1 MRNLGRPATSSNV
14 TNTLARS
21 RLGTASVVFFVM
33 AAAAPLT
40 VTAGGA
46 TSGFAIT
53 ESKGIPVAYLAVAA
67 ILALFAVGY
76 VAMSRH
82 LVNAGAFYSYVSQ
95 GLGKPAGVSAA
106 FIAVLAY
113 NAMQIGL
120 YGGFGAVLSGW
131 LDDRFGIQV
140 AWWLCAL
147 AGWVVVAV
155 LGVLRVDLNGLV
167 LAVMLLAEIAVA
179 AVFAVVMVAHPA
191 EGGVSFAALS
201 PSFLVAA
208 GIGAALVTA
217 VTGFVGFEAT
227 TVFSEE
233 TRDPKR
239 TVARATYI
247 AVAVTGLL
255 YGLSAWALTVATGP
269 DNIVSAAQQHSTEL
283 VFTLVQP
290 HLGQFFVDLGHML
303 FVTSLFAAL
312 LSFHHTVGRY
322 LFSLGREQVLPGIL
336 GRTSRR
342 TGAPKAGSMTQSAL
356 AFVLLVGYAIAGAD
370 PIVHLF
376 FWITVS
382 GGLGVLILMTLTSAA
397 VIGFFG
403 RDRHDESFW
412 RRLGAPLLATAAL
425 GWVLYLTVEQFDV
438 LLGVDPASP
447 LRWAFPAA
455 FAAAAALGLSWAGL
469 LKAWRPDVYAA
480 IGLGANATPVA
491 NPFAPVPSL
500 SEAARP

>member
-1 MRNLGRPATSSNV
+1 VTTTRSAPSSNV

-21 RLGTASVVFFVM
+21 RLGTAAVVFFVM

-53 ESKGIPVAYLAVAA
+53 ERTGIPIAYLAVAA
-67 ILALFAVGY
+67 ILGLFAVGY

-82 LVNAGAFYSYVSQ
+82 VVNAGAFYSYVAQ
-95 GLGKPAGVSAA
+95 GLGKPAGVGAA
-106 FIAVLAY
+106 FVAVLAY

-120 YGGFGAVLSGW
+120 YGGFGAVLAGY
-131 LDDRFGIQV
+131 LDDRFGV
-140 AWWLCAL
+140 SASWWACAL

-155 LGVLRVDLNGLV
+155 LGMLRVDLNGRV
-167 LAVMLLAEIAVA
+167 LAVMLLAEIVVAV
-179 AVFAVVMVAHPA
+179 VFAVVMVANPA
-191 EGGVSFAALS
+191 DGGVTFSALS
-201 PSFLVAA
+201 PGFLFSA

-227 TVFSEE
+227 VVFSEE

-239 TVARATYI
+239 TVARATFI
-247 AVAVTGLL
+247 AVTVTGLL

-269 DNIVSAAQQHSTEL
+269 DKIVAAAQEHSTEL
-283 VFTLVQP
+283 IFTLVRP
-290 HLGQFFVDLGHML
+290 HVGQFIVDVGHLL

-322 LFSLGREQVLPGIL
+322 LFSLGRERVLPAAL

-342 TGAPKAGSMTQSAL
+342 TSAPKAGSLTQSTLAL
-356 AFVLLVGYAIAGAD
+356 LVLLGFAAAGAD

-376 FWITVS
+376 FWVTVS

-397 VIGFFG
+397 VIGYFI
-403 RDRHDESFW
+403 RDPRDESVW
-412 RRLGAPLLATAAL
+412 RRLAAPVLATAAL
-425 GWVLYLTVEQFDV
+425 GWVLFLTIDQFDV
-438 LLGVDPASP
+438 LLGVEPGSP
-447 LRWAFPAA
+447 LRWLFPSA
-455 FAAAAALGLSWAGL
+455 FAVAAVLGVLWAVL
-469 LKAWRPDVYAA
+469 LKAWRPDVYDAV
-480 IGLGANATPVA
+480 GLGANATAA
-491 NPFAPVPSL
+491 NPFGPATPMVT
-500 SEAARP
+500 EAARS

>member
-1 MRNLGRPATSSNV
+1 MPYTSPSTTSSNV
-14 TNTLARS
+14 ANTLARS
-21 RLGTASVVFFVM
+21 RLGTASVVIFVM

-53 ESKGIPVAYLAVAA
+53 GSQGIPVAYLAVAV

-82 LVNAGAFYSYVSQ
+82 LVNAGSFYSYVSR
-95 GLGKPAGVSAA
+95 GLGRPAGVGAA

-131 LDDRFGIQV
+131 LDTRFGVSIE
-140 AWWLCAL
+140 WWACAL
-147 AGWVVVAV
+147 AGWAVVAV
-155 LGVLRVDLNGLV
+155 LGLLRIDLNGVV
-167 LAVMLLAEIAVA
+167 LAVMLAAEVVVA

-191 EGGVSFAALS
+191 DGQVSLS
-201 PSFLVAA
+201 TLNPSFLVAS

-255 YGLSAWALTVATGP
+255 YGGSAWALTVATGP
-269 DNIVSAAQQHSTEL
+269 DNIVAASQQHSTEL
-283 VFTLVQP
+283 IFVLVQP
-290 HLGQFFVDLGHML
+290 HLGQFAVDLGHML

-322 LFSLGREQVLPGIL
+322 LFSLGREKVLPRFL
-336 GRTSRR
+336 GQTSRR
-342 TGAPKAGSMTQSAL
+342 TGAPKFGSLAQSLLAL
-356 AFVLLVGYAIAGAD
+356 TVLIGYAIAQAD
-370 PIVHLF
+370 PIIHLF
-376 FWITVS
+376 FWVTVT

-397 VIGFFG
+397 VIGFFA
-403 RDRHDESFW
+403 RDRRGESFW
-412 RRLGAPLLATAAL
+412 RRIGAPILATIAL
-425 GWVLYLTVEQFDV
+425 GTVLYLTVSQFDV
-438 LLGVDPASP
+438 LLGVGPESP
-447 LRWAFPAA
+447 LRSGFPLSFAIAAVVGVGWA
-455 FAAAAALGLSWAGL
+455 LL
-469 LKAWRPDVYAA
+469 LKSRHPQVYDG
-480 IGLGANATPVA
+480 IGQGAKATSA
-491 NPFAPVPSL
+491 NPFATAPSL
-500 SEAARP
+500 AEAGRP

>member
-1 MRNLGRPATSSNV
+1 MPLARTPATASNV
-14 TNTLARS
+14 ANTLARS
-21 RLGTASVVFFVM
+21 KLGTPAVVVFVM

-53 ESKGIPVAYLAVAA
+53 GSKGIPVAYLAVAV

-82 LVNAGAFYSYVSQ
+82 VVNAGSFYSYVSR
-95 GLGKPAGVSAA
+95 GLGKPTGVAAA
-106 FIAVLAY
+106 FVAVLAY

-131 LDDRFGIQV
+131 LHDRFGISI

-147 AGWVVVAV
+147 IGWAIVAV
-155 LGVLRVDLNGLV
+155 LGVLRIDLNGHV
-167 LAVMLLAEIAVA
+167 LAVMLAAEVAVA
-179 AVFAVVMVAHPA
+179 GLFAIVMITHPA
-191 EGGVSFAALS
+191 EGSVSFSTLS
-201 PSFLVAA
+201 PSYLIAP

-233 TRDPKR
+233 TRDPRR

-247 AVAVTGLL
+247 AVAITGLL
-255 YGLSAWALTVATGP
+255 YGGSAWALTVASGP
-269 DNIVSAAQQHSTEL
+269 DKIVADAQQYSTEL
-283 VFTLVQP
+283 IFTLVQP

-322 LFSLGREQVLPGIL
+322 LFSLGREKVLPSFL
-336 GRTSRR
+336 GQTSRV
-342 TGAPKAGSMTQSAL
+342 TGAPKWGSVTQSVLAL
-356 AFVLLVGYAIAGAD
+356 AALIGYAIAHAD
-370 PIVHLF
+370 PIIHLF
-376 FWITVS
+376 FWVTVS

-403 RDRHDESFW
+403 RDRLGENTW
-412 RRLGAPLLATAAL
+412 RRITAPALATVAL
-425 GWVLYLTVEQFDV
+425 GWILYLTIDQFDV
-438 LLGVDPASP
+438 LLGVTPDSP
-447 LRWAFPAA
+447 LRWLFPAS
-455 FAAAAALGLSWAGL
+455 FGIAALAGLAWAGL
-469 LKAWRPDVYAA
+469 LKAWSPVVYEA
-480 IGLGANATPVA
+480 IGMGVNAASA
-491 NPFAPVPSL
+491 NPFAPAAPL
-500 SEAARP
+500 AEARQS

>member
-1 MRNLGRPATSSNV
+1 
-14 TNTLARS
+14 
-21 RLGTASVVFFVM
+21 M

-53 ESKGIPVAYLAVAA
+53 GSQGIPVAYLAMAV

-82 LVNAGAFYSYVSQ
+82 LVNAGSFYSYVSH
-95 GLGKPAGVSAA
+95 GLGRPAGVGAA
-106 FIAVLAY
+106 FVALLAY

-131 LDDRFGIQV
+131 LGDRFGIDV
-140 AWWLCAL
+140 TWWLCAL
-147 AGWVVVAV
+147 AGWAVVAV
-155 LGVLRVDLNGLV
+155 LGVLRIDLNGLV
-167 LAVMLLAEIAVA
+167 LAVMLLAEVAVA

-191 EGGVSFAALS
+191 EVGVSFAALS
-201 PSFLVAA
+201 PTFLTSA

-217 VTGFVGFEAT
+217 LTGFVGFEAT

-239 TVARATYI
+239 TVARATFI

-269 DNIVSAAQQHSTEL
+269 DNIVAAAQEHSTEL
-283 VFTLVQP
+283 IFTLVQP

-322 LFSLGREQVLPGIL
+322 FFSLGREQVLPGVL

-342 TGAPKAGSMTQSAL
+342 TGAPKAGSITQSAL
-356 AFVLLVGYAIAGAD
+356 AFVVLVGYALGGAD

-376 FWITVS
+376 FWITVC

-403 RDRHDESFW
+403 RDSRGESFW
-412 RRLGAPLLATAAL
+412 RRIAAPLLASVAL
-425 GWVLYLTVEQFDV
+425 GWVLYLTVAQFDV
-438 LLGVDPASP
+438 LLGVDQASP

-455 FAAAAALGLSWAGL
+455 FAVAAVLGLGWAGL

-480 IGLGANATPVA
+480 IGLGANAMPAA
-491 NPFAPVPSL
+491 NPFALVPRL
-500 SEAARP
+500 TEAAPR